1 MGGNFLISNVFKKY
15 RFDFLSGIKNPP
27 IKLLTTGMEEISSA
41 AYYLDNRQR
50 EECYLFQYTLSGSGT
65 VVIKGKKH
73 TVSQGSGFFLKIPDD
88 DKYFFDEKE
97 NLAPWKFIYIKFRGD
112 LCLPYYSLINDSVGN
127 IFRING
133 NAKSILSLSEIY
145 RRASLG
151 LISDSFTGERLTFDF
166 LCKLCFDLLND
177 EKHFSDIV
185 LKAKKII
192 ENEYMS
198 ISGIYDISQ
207 KLGVSQSHLSR
218 VFSEELKSSPIEY
231 LTKVRLQ
238 EAVNLLNESGE
249 SIESIANRCGF
260 SCGNYFCK
268 VFRKHMHISPSE
280 YRLRNKEF

>member
-1 MGGNFLISNVFKKY
+1 MISGVFKKY

-27 IKLLTTGMEEISSA
+27 IKLLTTGMEEIDSSS
-41 AYYLDNRQR
+41 YHLDNRHR

-65 VVIKGKKH
+65 VVVKGKKH
-73 TVSQGSGFFLKIPDD
+73 IVKEGSGFFLKIPDD
-88 DKYFFDEKE
+88 DEYFFDEKE
-97 NLAPWKFIYIKFRGD
+97 NLSPWKFIYIKFCGD
-112 LCLPYYSLINDSVGN
+112 VCLPYYNLIRDSVGS
-127 IFRING
+127 IFKING
-133 NAKSILSLSEIY
+133 NAKSILALAEIY

-177 EKHFSDIV
+177 ENHFSDMV
-185 LKAKKII
+185 LKAKRII
-192 ENEYMS
+192 ENEYMT
-198 ISGIYDISQ
+198 IDGIYDVSQ

-218 VFSEELKSSPIEY
+218 VFSYEFKTSPIEY

-249 SIESIANRCGF
+249 SIESIALRCGF

-268 VFRKHMHISPSE
+268 VFRRHMNISPHE
-280 YRLRNKEF
+280 YRLRNREF